1 MNGFIGRTRKAWP
14 VLLVIGLAAVIA
26 PIGEAVCQVAAPK
39 VIQVRIEHRKVVA
52 PKGSIRI
59 SENDTVELRWSTDEE
74 VEVHLHG
81 YNKELRVHPGKPASM
96 TVQAYATGRFPV
108 TSHGWG
114 HAGHGHQALT
124 YIEVYPR

>member
-1 MNGFIGRTRKAWP
+1 M
-14 VLLVIGLAAVIA
+14 LLMGLVAFMA
-26 PIGEAVCQVAAPK
+26 PIGKAVCQDAAHR
-39 VIQVRIEHRKVVA
+39 VIRVKIEHRKVVV
-52 PKGSIRI
+52 PKGPIRI
-59 SENDTVELRWSTDEE
+59 SENDTVELRWSSDEE

-96 TVQAYATGRFPV
+96 TIQAYATGRFPV